1 MFIDSIERLNS
12 ELQKYYQASKD
23 KQQNSQEI
31 LSKKLTTM
39 SAAFVY
45 LVPKIRDL
53 VGNSIIR
60 KFPFNKG
67 SELWQRCAIT
77 LLTLCSLI
85 PRSYAILL

>member
-1 MFIDSIERLNS
+1 MFIASIERLNS

-60 KFPFNKG
+60 K
-67 SELWQRCAIT
+67 
-77 LLTLCSLI
+77 LLFKWFYSGAND
-85 PRSYAILL
+85 PA